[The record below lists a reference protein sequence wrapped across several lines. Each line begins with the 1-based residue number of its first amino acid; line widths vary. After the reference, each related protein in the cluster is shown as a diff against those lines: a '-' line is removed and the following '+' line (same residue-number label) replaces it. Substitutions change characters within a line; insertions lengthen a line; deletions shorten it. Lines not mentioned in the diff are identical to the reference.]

1 MSLTLNLLRLGF
13 LRRFSRF
20 LCVLE
25 GYKLEALDVF
35 LTVVELLGL
44 PIV

>member
-1 MSLTLNLLRLGF
+1 VGLAEAAIS
-13 LRRFSRF
+13 
-20 LCVLE
+20 CVVLE